1 MRRFL
6 SIMLALGLVLSL
18 SLVTAVPVL
27 AVPEVWVDDNFDAST
42 PGWGT
47 THFDNIQAG
56 IAAAD
61 SPGGIV
67 NVAAGAYNEDITL
80 TNGVDVLGAGADVIT
95 ITGTGTGSV
104 VSASNVFSPTTFDGF
119 TVTGG
124 DAGYGGGMYIDAST
138 LTVSNCVFQGNHT
151 DNDGGGMFIND
162 ASPTVNSCTFDTNT
176 ADTRGGGIA
185 CVGTSSPLIA
195 NNIIIDNTVTA
206 PSSFAGGGIYA
217 NPSADPT
224 IINNNIIDNM
234 VNGFGG
240 GIYFTNSS
248 TTITNNII
256 IGNVATMGGGI
267 YATSSPPNPAYNDV
281 FANTPNDYSG
291 CSGGTGSI
299 SVDPDFETDYNL
311 SAISPCID
319 VGDNAAV
326 TAAGLTTDY
335 EGEPRVFDGDDN
347 GTDTVDI
354 GADEYYVAPPPP
366 PPGGP
371 VGGTV
376 YPIDKTAILLPWLG
390 LIAALILAASGL
402 ILVRRLNLD
411 RPRQQG

>member
-1 MRRFL
+1 
-6 SIMLALGLVLSL
+6 
-18 SLVTAVPVL
+18 
-27 AVPEVWVDDNFDAST
+27 
-42 PGWGT
+42 
-47 THFDNIQAG
+47 
-56 IAAAD
+56 
-61 SPGGIV
+61 
-67 NVAAGAYNEDITL
+67 
-80 TNGVDVLGAGADVIT
+80 VLGAGADVIT

-124 DAGYGGGMYIDAST
+124 DANYGGGMYIDAST
-138 LTVSNCVFQGNHT
+138 LTVSNCVFQGNNAN
-151 DNDGGGMFIND
+151 NDGGGMYILD

-195 NNIIIDNTVTA
+195 NNIIIDNTA
-206 PSSFAGGGIYA
+206 SSAFPVGGGGIYA

-224 IINNNIIDNM
+224 IINNTI
-234 VNGFGG
+234 VNNTTNFNGG
-240 GIYFTNSS
+240 GIHFTNSS

-256 IGNVATMGGGI
+256 VGNSASSAGGGI
-267 YATSSPPNPAYNDV
+267 YATGSPPDPVYNDV

-299 SVDPDFETDYNL
+299 SVDPDFDTGYNL

-347 GTDTVDI
+347 GIDTVDI

-376 YPIDKTAILLPWLG
+376 YPIDKTTILLPWLG

-411 RPRQQG
+411 RPTQQG